1 MSFTDGGGLSAADIS
16 AVMNGG
22 NGGRGFGWGADN
34 AWWVIILFL
43 FAFNGNG
50 GWGNNNNAVPYMQ
63 ADVQRGFDQ
72 QATSAGINSLQ
83 TQIGNGF
90 AQAAVSECS
99 GNAAIT
105 AAVTGAQFATANAI
119 TNAKDTLANGMNGL
133 AMALQNCCCENRAAT
148 ADLKYTVATE
158 ACADRAAV
166 SNGVRDLI
174 ASNTANTQA
183 ILDSQR
189 QGFQAVQDKLCQLE
203 LDSFKQKVADL
214 TAENAA
220 LRGNASQVAQTAAL
234 IANNDMQTANLLQR
248 LNPNPIPAYVVQNP
262 NCCAVNY
269 GCGCGV

>member
-1 MSFTDGGGLSAADIS
+1 M
-16 AVMNGG
+16 
-22 NGGRGFGWGADN
+22 
-34 AWWVIILFL
+34 
-43 FAFNGNG
+43 
-50 GWGNNNNAVPYMQ
+50 
-63 ADVQRGFDQ
+63 QRGFDQ
-72 QATSAGINSLQ
+72 QATTAGINSLQ

-99 GNAAIT
+99 GNATIT

-119 TNAKDTLANGMNGL
+119 TNAKDTLSNGMNGL
-133 AMALQNCCCENRAAT
+133 AMALQNCCCENRASV

-189 QGFQAVQDKLCQLE
+189 QGFQSLQDKLCQLE

-214 TAENAA
+214 TSENAA
-220 LRGNASQVAQTAAL
+220 LRGAAAQTAQTAAL
-234 IANNDMQTANLLQR
+234 IANNDAQTSNLLQR
-248 LNPNPIPAYVVQNP
+248 LNPNPVPAYVVQNP
-262 NCCAVNY
+262 NCCAPVNY

>member
-1 MSFTDGGGLSAADIS
+1 
-16 AVMNGG
+16 MNGG

-34 AWWVIILFL
+34 VWWVLILFL

-72 QATSAGINSLQ
+72 QATQTGINSLQ
-83 TQIGNGF
+83 AQIGNGF
-90 AQAAVSECS
+90 AQAAVSECQ

-133 AMALQNCCCENRAAT
+133 AMALQNCCCENRASV

-189 QGFQAVQDKLCQLE
+189 QGFQSVQDKLC
-203 LDSFKQKVADL
+203 
-214 TAENAA
+214 
-220 LRGNASQVAQTAAL
+220 
-234 IANNDMQTANLLQR
+234 
-248 LNPNPIPAYVVQNP
+248 
-262 NCCAVNY
+262 
-269 GCGCGV
+269 

>member
-1 MSFTDGGGLSAADIS
+1 M
-16 AVMNGG
+16 
-22 NGGRGFGWGADN
+22 
-34 AWWVIILFL
+34 
-43 FAFNGNG
+43 
-50 GWGNNNNAVPYMQ
+50 
-63 ADVQRGFDQ
+63 QRGFDQ

-83 TQIGNGF
+83 AQIGNGF

-119 TNAKDTLANGMNGL
+119 TNAKDTIANGMNSL
-133 AMALQNCCCENRAAT
+133 AMSLQNCCCENRASV

-214 TAENAA
+214 SAENAA